1 MFSSIIGTSLTIS
14 SFLICSAVSVILGLL
29 TAAVFSFRNRSTSSF
44 ALTLTLLPIA
54 VQLVI
59 MLVNGNIG
67 TGVAIA
73 GAFGL
78 VRFRSAAG
86 KGRDI
91 AAIFI
96 AMAIGLATGMGYV
109 VAASVFLAIVAAVV
123 FAVTLLGFADGNNGR
138 KLKIQIP
145 EDMDYDGLFDD
156 LLKKYTRNYKLTDVK
171 TVNLGTLY
179 ELRYDID
186 LATDMVPKAFLDEI
200 RARNGNLSVSCCRI
214 AEKDQI

>member
-1 MFSSIIGTSLTIS
+1 MFNSIIGSSLTVS
-14 SFLICSAVSVILGLL
+14 GFFICSAVSVILGLL

-44 ALTLTLLPIA
+44 TLTLALLPIA

-109 VAASVFLAIVAAVV
+109 VAACIFLAIVAAVV
-123 FAVTLLGFADGNNGR
+123 LAVTLLGFGKENASR

-156 LLKKYTRNYKLTDVK
+156 LLGKYTKGYKLTDVK

-179 ELRYDID
+179 ELRYDIE
-186 LATDMVPKAFLDEI
+186 LAGEVVPKAFLDEI
-200 RARNGNLSVSCCRI
+200 RARNGNLSVSSCRI

>member
-1 MFSSIIGTSLTIS
+1 MFNSIIGTSLTVS

-29 TAAVFSFRNRSTSSF
+29 TALVFSYRNRSTSSF
-44 ALTLTLLPIA
+44 TLTLALLPIA

-109 VAASVFLAIVAAVV
+109 VAAGVFLAIVALVV
-123 FAVTLLGFADGNNGR
+123 LGLSLMGLSDANSGR
-138 KLKIQIP
+138 RLKIQIP

-156 LLKKYTRNYKLTDVK
+156 LMKKYTKSYRLTDVR

-186 LATDMVPKAFLDEI
+186 LASEVVPKAFLDEI
-200 RARNGNLSVSCCRI
+200 RSRNGNLSVSCSKVTD
-214 AEKDQI
+214 KDQI

>member
-1 MFSSIIGTSLTIS
+1 MFSSIIGTSLTVWT
-14 SFLICSAVSVILGLL
+14 FLVCSAVSVILGLL
-29 TAAVFSFRNRSTSSF
+29 TAAVFSFKNKSTSSF
-44 ALTLTLLPIA
+44 TLTLALLPIA

-109 VAASVFLAIVAAVV
+109 FAAVVFLAIVAVVV
-123 FAVTLLGFADGNNGR
+123 FAVTAFGISGERTAR

-156 LLKKYTRNYKLTDVK
+156 LMVKYTKKYTLTDVR

-179 ELRYDID
+179 ELRYDIE
-186 LATDMVPKAFLDEI
+186 LSSESVPKAFLDGI
-200 RARNGNLSVSCCRI
+200 RARNGNLSVSCCRVT
-214 AEKDQI
+214 EKDQI